1 VRASSSRYHDR
12 FVEEGIQLWYLSEAW
27 SWSYRALMR
36 AIVLERNKLVGRRVM
51 RHFLASGIEATVVED
66 PAALVGAGGRAGV
79 RPTPFDGDAVVA
91 AVRATPGGARVSC
104 GPPSRSSGALR
115 YLAECPQVMHVLG
128 RKDFESAPRAWEL
141 MMVLRRAREGGGPA
155 PLSAYLDWGHTGFD
169 ERIATSAER
178 DRGVARVQD
187 FVAALQ
193 VPKRLAEMAGEL
205 CHELLMNALYD
216 APVDDRG
223 VARYA
228 GDRKADV
235 ALPPDDAARLRC
247 ATDGTRLVL
256 QVRDRFGGLARRHVV
271 DGLARGLAGG
281 EMDHSHGGAG
291 LGMTLCHHNAL
302 AIFFDVARGRH
313 TEVTAMLELD
323 LNLREVRTLARSLHL
338 FGDLAFGDLTS

>member
-1 VRASSSRYHDR
+1 VRASPSRYHDR

-66 PAALVGAGGRAGV
+66 PAALVGAGAALV
-79 RPTPFDGDAVVA
+79 CADAFDGDAVVA
-91 AVRATPGGARVSC
+91 AVRATPGARGVLWTAE
-104 GPPSRSSGALR
+104 PLKRALR